1 MNLRNS
7 LMVFASV
14 VALPAFAADPGLTL
28 MRGELGYVDLRPA
41 TSTKSRSEVMNEM
54 AAWKRNPTGMD
65 GWREVGGQEGWV
77 FTGSSTKPRDQV
89 KQEVREALANPV
101 TPEGWRFFNGE
112 RGWTYVGIPG
122 ARGGV
127 RTAASVK

>member
-41 TSTKSRSEVMNEM
+41 PSAKSRSEVANEL
-54 AAWKRNPTGMD
+54 AAWKRSPTVD

-77 FTGSSTKPRDQV
+77 FVGSSTKSRDRV

-112 RGWTYVGIPG
+112 LGWTYVGIPG

-127 RTAASVK
+127 RTAASAK